1 MATGSKRQKF
11 EEEPTESEDND
22 GRSKRTAGTMFVPP
36 DIILVVEGIK
46 LHVNKQVLADNSPV
60 FKRMFEADFK
70 EKHQKK
76 IHLPNEN
83 IEDFE
88 QFLCFIYR
96 PEKWQ
101 ITEDTV
107 LKILPLADQYQ
118 VSTVKKRCESFIIH
132 TLQTGSSREGQHF
145 DINTLLIYIYN
156 AERFQLLE
164 ALPLAVELCAKYCLE
179 SVTKASVESPI
190 SEEVL
195 GKICK
200 ERVQLMETLVKNK
213 MEKGELNTVKETM
226 DLHFGMNDRDTSK
239 LTKDYESHLTKAFDT
254 GKITTDD
261 LLECIIAGEQYNLKN
276 LLSKAIKLVSALESR
291 VLFKNPRFNKI
302 SCDTRVKILGE
313 MVIQL
318 ESRVKLNK
326 YS

>member
-70 EKHQKK
+70 EKQKK

-101 ITEDTV
+101 IT
-107 LKILPLADQYQ
+107 
-118 VSTVKKRCESFIIH
+118 
-132 TLQTGSSREGQHF
+132 G
-145 DINTLLIYIYN
+145 IY
-156 AERFQLLE
+156 
-164 ALPLAVELCAKYCLE
+164 
-179 SVTKASVESPI
+179 
-190 SEEVL
+190 
-195 GKICK
+195 K
-200 ERVQLMETLVKNK
+200 ECFFF
-213 MEKGELNTVKETM
+213 
-226 DLHFGMNDRDTSK
+226 LH
-239 LTKDYESHLTKAFDT
+239 
-254 GKITTDD
+254 
-261 LLECIIAGEQYNLKN
+261 
-276 LLSKAIKLVSALESR
+276 
-291 VLFKNPRFNKI
+291 
-302 SCDTRVKILGE
+302 
-313 MVIQL
+313 
-318 ESRVKLNK
+318 
-326 YS
+326 